1 MHELPVMQSILTI
14 VVKHAGL
21 HHVKKVHAIA
31 LSVGTLSDLEEEWM
45 QRYFDHLSAGTVAE
59 GAKLKIEW
67 VPAVFSCDECG
78 RQFEIDK
85 SKLDG
90 IVCPACSQK
99 KFSLVS
105 GREYH
110 IKNMEAE

>member
-14 VVKHAGL
+14 ILRHAAM
-21 HHVKKVHAIA
+21 HHVKRVHAIR

-45 QRYFDHLSAGTVAE
+45 QKYFDHLSAGSLAE

-67 VPAVFSCDECG
+67 VPAILMCDECSN
-78 RQFEIDK
+78 RFELDK
-85 SKLDG
+85 TKLDG
-90 IVCPACSQK
+90 ISCPACGRK

-110 IKNMEAE
+110 IKDMEAE

>member
-14 VVKHAGL
+14 ILRHADM
-21 HHVKKVHAIA
+21 HRVKKVHAIR

-45 QRYFDHLSAGTVAE
+45 QKYFDHLSAGTVAE

-67 VPAVFSCDECG
+67 VPAVLQCDECSN
-78 RQFEIDK
+78 RFELDK
-85 SKLDG
+85 TKLDG
-90 IVCPACSQK
+90 ITCPACGQR

-110 IKNMEAE
+110 IKDMEAE

>member
-14 VVKHAGL
+14 ILKHAAM
-21 HHVKKVHAIA
+21 HRVKKVHAIG

-45 QRYFDHLSAGTVAE
+45 QKYFDHLSAGTLAQ
-59 GAKLKIEW
+59 GAKLKIQW
-67 VPAVFSCDECG
+67 VPAVLSCDECG
-78 RQFEIDK
+78 NRFELDK
-85 SKLDG
+85 TRLDG
-90 IVCPACSQK
+90 ILCPACGQR

-110 IKNMEAE
+110 IRDMEAE

>member
-14 VVKHAGL
+14 VVKHAAL
-21 HHVKKVHAIA
+21 HHVQKVHAIN

-67 VPAVFSCDECG
+67 IPAVLACEECG

-85 SKLDG
+85 AKLDG
-90 IVCPACSQK
+90 IVCPACGQK

-105 GREYH
+105 GKEYH